1 VLGESK
7 KYNEALTGQNEELS
21 RVVEKAAK
29 LTVLNTRGSA
39 FKLKSSGKEV
49 STDKASRA
57 DVLRISY
64 NCRKSSCTIRDKIIL
79 RSGYR

>member
-1 VLGESK
+1 MDG
-7 KYNEALTGQNEELS
+7 
-21 RVVEKAAK
+21 VEH
-29 LTVLNTRGSA
+29 RGSA

-64 NCRKSSCTIRDKIIL
+64 NCRKSSCDKVQNHTSFRLSISKNNVL
-79 RSGYR
+79 GDKNQKVW

>member
-1 VLGESK
+1 MKNYLV
-7 KYNEALTGQNEELS
+7 
-21 RVVEKAAK
+21 AAK

-57 DVLRISY
+57 DAKNKLQLQ
-64 NCRKSSCTIRDKIIL
+64 KIKLHNQVQNHI